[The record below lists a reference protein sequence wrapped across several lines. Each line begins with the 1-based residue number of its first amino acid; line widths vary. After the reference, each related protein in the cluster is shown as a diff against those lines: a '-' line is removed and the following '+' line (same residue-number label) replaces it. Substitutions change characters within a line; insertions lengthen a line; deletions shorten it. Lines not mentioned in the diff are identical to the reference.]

1 MSSPALNEDARRTAC
16 AVAAVL
22 LIGIAAIWHAT
33 LGFRVVAT
41 EDGRRLSVAE
51 SPLAV
56 PAVRA
61 TLASGESGTLPALL
75 ARDGR
80 VTLATFIYT
89 RCNAVCS
96 VLGSEMQQLQKE
108 IRAHGL
114 EDRVRL
120 LSISFDTHD
129 TPAVLAAYA
138 KRMQADPAIWHF
150 AAIPDASERSKLLA
164 QFGVV
169 VIPAPLGEFQHNAAF
184 HTLAANHL
192 TAITDYD
199 TPIAE
204 LAGWPYPSTLRSGTR
219 VDTSS
224 GASIVGAVPTLVP
237 DPRVDTSG
245 TVAEVA
251 R

>member
-1 MSSPALNEDARRTAC
+1 MSSPVSNENARWTAC

-22 LIGIAAIWHAT
+22 LIGIAALWHAT

-61 TLASGESGTLPALL
+61 ALASGESGTLPGLL

-96 VLGSEMQQLQKE
+96 ALGSEMQQLQKA
-108 IRAHGL
+108 IRARGL
-114 EDRVRL
+114 QDRVRL
-120 LSISFDTHD
+120 LSISFDPHD

-138 KRMQADPAIWHF
+138 KRMQADPDIWHF

-164 QFGVV
+164 QFGVI

-184 HTLAANHL
+184 HTLTAGHL

-204 LAGWPYPSTLRSGTR
+204 LVSTLGSHPK
-219 VDTSS
+219 VDGYGHPAGS
-224 GASIVGAVPTLVP
+224 AI
-237 DPRVDTSG
+237 
-245 TVAEVA
+245 AEVV